1 MSEEVEFPKGL
12 MVKAKHENAPE
23 YVICKLSIRREE
35 LIEWLQGKD
44 GDWINLDVK
53 ESKGGKLYASV
64 DTWKPESQRG
74 GSSGSRGGAPQRM
87 RSQSSKPAPADDFDD
102 SEIPFATNRS
112 TW

>member
-53 ESKGGKLYASV
+53 KSQGGKLYAAV
-64 DTWKPESQRG
+64 DTWKPDSQRG
-74 GSSGSRGGAPQRM
+74 GSSGSRGGAPQRT
-87 RSQSSKPAPADDFDD
+87 RPQSSKPAPVDDFGGD
-102 SEIPFATNRS
+102 EIPFISNKGE
-112 TW
+112 W

>member
-1 MSEEVEFPKGL
+1 MSEEIEFPKGL

-53 ESKGGKLYASV
+53 ESKVGKLYAAV
-64 DTWKPESQRG
+64 DTWKPEQRG
-74 GSSGSRGGAPQRM
+74 GGSGSRGGAPQRQ
-87 RSQSSKPAPADDFDD
+87 RPQSSKPAPPDDFDED
-102 SEIPFATNRS
+102 SIPFISSRHD
-112 TW
+112 W